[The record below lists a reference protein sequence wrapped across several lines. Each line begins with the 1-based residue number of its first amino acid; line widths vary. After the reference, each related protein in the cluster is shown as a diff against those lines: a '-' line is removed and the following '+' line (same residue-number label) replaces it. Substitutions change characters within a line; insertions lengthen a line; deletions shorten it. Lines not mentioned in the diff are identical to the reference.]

1 MVRVTTNL
9 HHLILRFLV
18 ENVEVRKNALFHDE
32 IQHKYQF
39 ILDVKLNKYDKGA
52 IDVFTNNR

>member
-1 MVRVTTNL
+1 MVRVMMNL
-9 HHLILRFLV
+9 HHLLHRFLV

-32 IQHKYQF
+32 IQHRYQF

-52 IDVFTNNR
+52 ISVFTNNR